1 MYIQSLHKRPNAV
14 DAFLCVDMMSQG
26 HHFDDLTGIVMQRKT
41 SSPVKYTQQIG
52 RCMSVA
58 NFNDMFVLDLVGN
71 FINDFRVENPLAAVY
86 RQIAAHQLPGTKVG
100 TDWRDAERARVHMSG
115 HQVRYQLLL
124 DKLRYAAE
132 VNLADVCKA
141 QKINLGTALRF
152 IAERGKLRDSD
163 YVPEYG

>member
-1 MYIQSLHKRPNAV
+1 MP
-14 DAFLCVDMMSQG
+14 FCVDMMSQG

-86 RQIAAHQLPGTKVG
+86 RQIAAHQLPGTRVG
-100 TDWRDAERARVHMSG
+100 TDWRDAECELEFTCLDTKYVISYYSINYATLLRSHSIKDYLLYARYM
-115 HQVRYQLLL
+115 RYIP
-124 DKLRYAAE
+124 R
-132 VNLADVCKA
+132 
-141 QKINLGTALRF
+141 
-152 IAERGKLRDSD
+152 
-163 YVPEYG
+163 